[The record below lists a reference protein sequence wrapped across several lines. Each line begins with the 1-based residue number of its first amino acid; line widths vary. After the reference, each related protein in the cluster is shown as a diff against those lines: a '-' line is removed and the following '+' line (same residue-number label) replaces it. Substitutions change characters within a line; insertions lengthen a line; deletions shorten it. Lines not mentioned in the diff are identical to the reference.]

1 MSNWF
6 KVAIEQKYITLF
18 EYDSFQDWKVIGKG
32 GFGAVYSAYSRDA
45 EKTIA
50 LKSLYC
56 DDNDIPLD
64 GFIKEIRNIN
74 RVAHHDN
81 IVRFFGIT
89 QVEIR
94 NKLNYIRMAPAY
106 HSEKD
111 ISIGIS
117 NDNYVDFNPLKPNN
131 ADNSIQ
137 DMNSIG

>member
-18 EYDSFQDWKVIGKG
+18 GHDSFQDWKVIGKG
-32 GFGAVYSAYSRDA
+32 GFGVVYSAYSRDT
-45 EKTIA
+45 EKIIA

-64 GFIKEIRNIN
+64 GFIKEIKNIN

-89 QVEIR
+89 QDPKTEIYYMVLQFAENGNLRSYLR
-94 NKLNYIRMAPAY
+94 NNFSELDWITKIKMA
-106 HSEKD
+106 KD
-111 ISIGIS
+111 ISSG
-117 NDNYVDFNPLKPNN
+117 
-131 ADNSIQ
+131 
-137 DMNSIG
+137 